1 LFEVAPR
8 VYATEA
14 PEVSDVVAVGGRKEL
29 RRALVL
35 LPIVAIAVVATTACG
50 GGSSESN
57 ASVTTA
63 STTTVAPATTR
74 SLDDYGEEYLRI
86 IKPANDA
93 LDEWTR
99 KAKAYT
105 DDTTADEIATDT
117 EPVAA
122 AIEEADNEL
131 LRADWPQDVS
141 PDVKAFVTAN
151 GALIGDF
158 RSVGSQTIFTVS
170 DG

>member
-1 LFEVAPR
+1 
-8 VYATEA
+8 
-14 PEVSDVVAVGGRKEL
+14 
-29 RRALVL
+29 
-35 LPIVAIAVVATTACG
+35 
-50 GGSSESN
+50 
-57 ASVTTA
+57 VTTA

-170 DG
+170 DWVTQLSKDAGTSHSAASIVRADLGLPPASS